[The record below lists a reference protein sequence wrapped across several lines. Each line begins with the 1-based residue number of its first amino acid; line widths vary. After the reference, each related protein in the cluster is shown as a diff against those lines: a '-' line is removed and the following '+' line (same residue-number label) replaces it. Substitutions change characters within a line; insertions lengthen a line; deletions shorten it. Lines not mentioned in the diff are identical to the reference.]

1 VRILDIYIT
10 KEFLKYLG
18 FALAIFIVLYL
29 VVNIFD
35 SIDRFFENKVSTL
48 VIIKYYIYMIPF
60 IIKWIMP
67 IAVILAV
74 LFAIGGFSRHNEIVA
89 MNACGVSFKRIIL
102 LSLLMSLVLSTFAG
116 LWSELIVPP
125 SNERMMKIKRVYL
138 QRLPEEVSAQRTDI
152 TYQGKDERL
161 FFIKLYDGV
170 RGMMRDVMI
179 FEFNSEGRPERRI
192 DAKKM
197 VWDGDGWILYDGYV
211 RQFES
216 GREKRAVYFD
226 KMSIYIP
233 EKPDDFLIKEKDPEE
248 MSYLELKA
256 FIEKRE
262 RSGMNV
268 NRDLVELYLKIAV
281 PFANF
286 ICFIIAAPLGL
297 GRHRG
302 GFAIGFGFAILLGF
316 MLWGFLAIG
325 RAYGEAGM
333 LSPFIAAWFP
343 NILFGVLGVFLIWR
357 ART

>member
-1 VRILDIYIT
+1 MRILDIYII

-18 FALAIFIVLYL
+18 YALAIFIVLYV

-35 SIDRFFENKVSTL
+35 TIDRFFENKVPTSI
-48 VIIKYYIYMIPF
+48 IIKYYIYMIPY

-74 LFAIGGFSRHNEIVA
+74 LFAIGGFSRHNELVA

-102 LSLLMSLVLSTFAG
+102 SSIIMSLFLSSLAG
-116 LWSELIVPP
+116 LWSEIIVPP
-125 SNERMMKIKRVYL
+125 ANERMMKIKRVYL
-138 QRLPEEVSAQRTDI
+138 QRLPEEASAQRTDI
-152 TYQGKDERL
+152 TYQGRYGRL

-179 FEFNSEGRPERRI
+179 FEFNPANLPERRI

-197 VWDGDGWILYDGYV
+197 TWEGDAWVLYDGYV
-211 RQFES
+211 RQFEK
-216 GREKRAVYFD
+216 GREKRVIYFD
-226 KMSIYIP
+226 RMDIYIP
-233 EKPDDFLIKEKDPEE
+233 ERPDDFLIKEKNPEE
-248 MSYLELKA
+248 MNYVELKS
-256 FIEKRE
+256 FIEKRK
-262 RSGMNV
+262 RAGMNV
-268 NRDLVELYLKIAV
+268 NRDLVELYLKVAL

-286 ICFIIAAPLGL
+286 ICFLIAAPLGL

-333 LSPFIAAWFP
+333 LNPFISAWFP
-343 NILFGVLGVFLIWR
+343 NVLFGVLGVFLIWR